1 MDDTGKLRW
10 PRRHGGKISAE
21 ASQRRHL
28 ELVTDQWLAEHP
40 GRGVVVPLAGALG
53 RRTTAGRGRGSAPQ
67 PDPASPRT
75 R

>member
-10 PRRHGGKISAE
+10 PRTDTRKISAE
-21 ASQRRHL
+21 ARQRRHL

-40 GRGVVVPLAGALG
+40 GQAVVVPLAGALS
-53 RRTTAGRGRGSAPQ
+53 RRTTAGRWRDSASR
-67 PDPASPRT
+67 PDPAPPRS

>member
-10 PRRHGGKISAE
+10 PRRGARKLAAE
-21 ASQRRHL
+21 DRQRRHL

-53 RRTTAGRGRGSAPQ
+53 RRTTAGGGRGPAPR
-67 PDPASPRT
+67 PDPAAPRL

>member
-10 PRRHGGKISAE
+10 PRRGARTLAAGDR
-21 ASQRRHL
+21 QRRHL

-40 GRGVVVPLAGALG
+40 GGGVVVPLAGGLG
-53 RRTTAGRGRGSAPQ
+53 RRMTAGGGRGCAPR
-67 PDPASPRT
+67 PDPASPRS